1 MSESQSLGEK
11 GENYAAEYLKKK
23 GYTIRNRNWKS
34 GKKELDIVAENE
46 DFIVFVE
53 VKTRSSDFQVHPR
66 DAVTREKQRSVIF
79 AADWYIRMY
88 NINKESRF
96 DIITVI
102 EREGTF
108 DIDHIE
114 NAFYPT
120 LR

>member
-11 GENYAAEYLKKK
+11 GENLAAEYLKKK
-23 GYTIRNRNWKS
+23 GYVIRDRNWVS
-34 GKKELDIVAENE
+34 GKKELDIVAENK

-53 VKTRSSDFQVHPR
+53 VKTRSVNFQVHPR
-66 DAVTREKQRSVIF
+66 DAVTKEKQRSVIF
-79 AADWYIRMY
+79 AAEWYIRKY
-88 NINKESRF
+88 NIEKESRF

-108 DIDHIE
+108 DIDDVE

>member
-11 GENYAAEYLKKK
+11 GENLAAEYLKKK
-23 GYTIRNRNWKS
+23 GYNIRNRNWVS
-34 GKKELDIVAENE
+34 GKKELDIVAENK

-53 VKTRSSDFQVHPR
+53 VKTRSFDFQVHPR
-66 DAVTREKQRSVIF
+66 DAVTNEKQRSIIF
-79 AADWYIRMY
+79 AADWYVKIF

-96 DIITVI
+96 DIITII
-102 EREGTF
+102 EKEGNF